1 MKQKSDIE
9 IAFDMY
15 ENLYV
20 EVKERKPITFPD
32 GIELPPDISERDK
45 ELLALHRAKLEML
58 LANES
63 NRIQQRALE
72 SNENLGRKVFWLNI
86 AMIALT
92 FVLAISALLE
102 LKQ

>member
-32 GIELPPDISERDK
+32 GIEQPDISERDK